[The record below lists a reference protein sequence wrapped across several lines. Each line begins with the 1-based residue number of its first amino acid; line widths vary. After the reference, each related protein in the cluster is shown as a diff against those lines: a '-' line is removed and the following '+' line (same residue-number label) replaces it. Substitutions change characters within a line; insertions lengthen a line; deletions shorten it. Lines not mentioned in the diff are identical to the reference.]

1 MDEGAPESGGV
12 IVKIMAVGLNKEK
25 GRQAFGLL
33 PFGAFGGL
41 GWFSRRNRFRAAAAY
56 HSHLGSGSNLTV

>member
-12 IVKIMAVGLNKEK
+12 IVKIMAVGGLNKEK

-33 PFGAFGGL
+33 PFGGGL
-41 GWFSRRNRFRAAAAY
+41 VSRRRRARAAARSQPY
-56 HSHLGSGSNLTV
+56 RGLGLTMTF

>member
-33 PFGAFGGL
+33 PFKTQPPQGDCV
-41 GWFSRRNRFRAAAAY
+41 
-56 HSHLGSGSNLTV
+56 SNPK

>member
-25 GRQAFGLL
+25 GRQAFGLP
-33 PFGAFGGL
+33 PF
-41 GWFSRRNRFRAAAAY
+41 
-56 HSHLGSGSNLTV
+56 

>member
-33 PFGAFGGL
+33 PF
-41 GWFSRRNRFRAAAAY
+41 
-56 HSHLGSGSNLTV
+56 